1 MDYIH
6 YYQSPLGRIILASDG
21 LFLVGL
27 WFDRQKYYAD
37 DLSKETKEKN
47 LPIFDTAS
55 RWLAIYFAGECQIL
69 CLRFLCEVLNFARQY
84 GKYYL
89 PYHMVKR

>member
-1 MDYIH
+1 MTRY
-6 YYQSPLGRIILASDG
+6 G

-37 DLSKETKEKN
+37 GLSKETKEK
-47 LPIFDTAS
+47 I
-55 RWLAIYFAGECQIL
+55 C
-69 CLRFLCEVLNFARQY
+69 RFLTLQAGGSLSILRGGMPEFTPPISMRGSEFRKAVWEIL
-84 GKYYL
+84 L

>member
-1 MDYIH
+1 MTRY
-6 YYQSPLGRIILASDG
+6 G

-37 DLSKETKEKN
+37 GLSKETKEKICRF
-47 LPIFDTAS
+47 LTLQAGGSLSIL
-55 RWLAIYFAGECQIL
+55 RGECQIL
-69 CLRFLCEVLNFARQY
+69 RLRFLCEVLNFARQY